1 MYKYALFKTLCA
13 INFLIITQLKMK
25 GSNYNQQR
33 AQSLI
38 AKKLNFSIAKVQK
51 ATSMIEKIA

>member
-1 MYKYALFKTLCA
+1 
-13 INFLIITQLKMK
+13 MK

-38 AKKLNFSIAKVQK
+38 AKKLNFSIVKVQK

>member
-1 MYKYALFKTLCA
+1 MYKYALFITLCA

-25 GSNYNQQR
+25 GSNCNQQR
-33 AQSLI
+33 AQNI
-38 AKKLNFSIAKVQK
+38 KKKKLNFSIVKVQK